1 MISRKQIEEMVSL
14 AVLASKR
21 INELRSRDFIEV
33 NYKSDKSPVSNADF
47 EANEIIVKGLKKICP
62 GIPIVSEE
70 IPESHFIKAETFFLI
85 DPLDGT
91 HGFLKGENEFTVN
104 IALIDK
110 AVPRIGILA
119 APALDQI
126 YFNILGEG
134 VYFGRCFGNETGF
147 ELAKSVMDPENHH
160 NRVLLSKA
168 FPTSEEKQLLSIYEP
183 YQPERI
189 SSSIKFAYLAAGKGD
204 IYPRFGPTKEWDTA
218 AGHALLLASGGSMIE
233 LTSNKTFHYGK
244 ENYRNPPFLA
254 LAKGIPTHCE

>member
-1 MISRKQIEEMVSL
+1 MISRKQVEELVSL
-14 AVLASKR
+14 AVLASRR
-21 INELRSRDFIEV
+21 IKELRSRDSIEV
-33 NYKSDKSPVSNADF
+33 NYKSDNSPVSNADF
-47 EANEIIVKGLKKICP
+47 EANEIIVKGLQKTCP

-70 IPESHFIKAETFFLI
+70 IPESHAIQAETFFLI

-119 APALDQI
+119 APALDQM

-134 VYFGRCFGNETGF
+134 VYFGKCFDNETGF
-147 ELAKSVMDPENHH
+147 ELAKSVMDPENSQ

-168 FPTSEEKQLLSIYEP
+168 FPTSEEKQFLKFYQP
-183 YQPERI
+183 YNPERI
-189 SSSIKFAYLAAGKGD
+189 SSSLKFAYLAVGKGD
-204 IYPRFGPTKEWDTA
+204 LYPRFGPTREWDTA

-233 LTSNKTFHYGK
+233 LTSNTTFYYGK
-244 ENYRNPPFLA
+244 ENYKNPPFLA
-254 LAKGIPTHCE
+254 VANGIPIHCE